1 MQVAYVVFWWLV
13 LEIIGLVSF
22 PLVSRICGRLKD
34 QGYAISKPFG
44 LLFLTFFTWL
54 LSSIKILP
62 FGYASILI
70 SFAVLAAVSLYFGR
84 SNLQF
89 RLWPRRAILASEAAF
104 AVPFIIF
111 LLVKMGKP
119 DIYFGGAD
127 FFMDFAF
134 TKSILNGGY
143 FPPMDPWFG
152 GQSLPYYYGG
162 HLIVA
167 ILTMLSNVPPEISF
181 NIAVAMYFAITV
193 NVSYGLGYN
202 VTGRRLYGAIAAV
215 FICVAGFLTGTYQL
229 IGYVKHTSILGA
241 STIDAPN
248 VIEWMRNFDFWSAPW
263 LIPGAMTQYPYYI
276 FLAGTLH
283 AFMMSIPF
291 QLMFITLIF
300 ALFMRWRSGKQA
312 GRSDTLLWIVV
323 LAVCLGFFLILN
335 TWDYPVYLV
344 FMIAAFVLLRIK
356 RGIKSTLLILA
367 AVIGL
372 SIVLYLPFLLSMGM
386 GGFGGLHFIHRL
398 GELKFEWTDLGS
410 FLEAVGF
417 FLFLILSF
425 IVLLPRWRMLKR
437 SESMRAKIRGLL
449 PFITVVILFIA
460 TVVIGFHKFAY
471 PAGQKSTELQVLII
485 VVPMII
491 IPLYFIFKS
500 NVLLSL
506 LRRRI
511 WKKSEPVN
519 VATTVSTREF
529 ILLLIVLGAA
539 LALFCELFYIDD
551 PYGQPWERF
560 NTVFKFYVPLWIF
573 FGLASAYA
581 IYYFMKNV
589 PNRIIKI
596 AWALVVIAFT
606 VAVLIHPIA
615 STISATS
622 GRQSSWGLNRG
633 TLDGLE
639 YLESIYPDDYRA
651 VKWLD
656 ENIAGLPLILE
667 APGVVFTYTS
677 RVSTFTGLPTVVGW
691 TSWEMMWRGYSADIG
706 GRENDVNTVYN
717 TSSNEQALELLNKY
731 NVQYIYV
738 GSVERNKYTSE
749 GLQKFNSYTDN
760 YNLIY
765 QNEGVS
771 IYKLKED

>member
-1 MQVAYVVFWWLV
+1 MQIAYIIFWWLA

-70 SFAVLAAVSLYFGR
+70 SFAMLAASSLYFGR
-84 SNLQF
+84 NNLQV

-162 HLIVA
+162 HLLVA
-167 ILTMLSNVPPEISF
+167 ILTMLTRVPPEISF

-193 NVSYGLGYN
+193 SVTYGLGYN
-202 VTGRRLYGAIAAV
+202 VTGRRLYGAMAAV
-215 FICVAGFLTGTYQL
+215 FVCFTGFLTGTYQL

-241 STIDAPN
+241 STINAPN

-291 QLMFITLIF
+291 QIMFITLIF
-300 ALFMRWRSGKQA
+300 TLFMRRRSGEEV
-312 GRSDTLLWIVV
+312 GRSDTLLWIAV
-323 LAVCLGFFLILN
+323 LAVCMGFFLILN

-344 FMIAAFVLLRIK
+344 FMIAAFVLLGIR
-356 RGIKSTLLILA
+356 RGIKRMLIMLIEIA
-367 AVIGL
+367 AIIGL
-372 SIVLYLPFLLSMGM
+372 SLLLYLPFLLSMGM
-386 GGFGGLHFIHRL
+386 GGFGGIHFVVQRGMLVI
-398 GELKFEWTDLGS
+398 EPTDFAS
-410 FLEAVGF
+410 FFEAVGF
-417 FLFLILSF
+417 FLCLVLSF
-425 IVLLPRWRMLKR
+425 ILLLPKWRLLGKSEPMKIRIRGFLVLLPRWRLLKK
-437 SESMRAKIRGLL
+437 SELRKITIRGLL
-449 PFITVVILFIA
+449 LFITAVILFIA
-460 TVVIGFHKFAY
+460 TIVIAKFTGFH
-471 PAGQKSTELQVLII
+471 VLVII
-485 VVPMII
+485 VPAIL

-500 NVLLSL
+500 
-506 LRRRI
+506 
-511 WKKSEPVN
+511 KGK
-519 VATTVSTREF
+519 STREF
-529 ILLLIVLGAA
+529 ILLLVVLGAA

-560 NTVFKFYVPLWIF
+560 NTVFKFYVPLWVF
-573 FGLASAYA
+573 FGLSSAYA
-581 IYYFMKNV
+581 IYYFMRNV
-589 PNRIIKI
+589 TKRTIKI
-596 AWALVVIAFT
+596 GWSVVVIAFT
-606 VAVLIHPIA
+606 IATFIHPIA
-615 STISATS
+615 STVSATS

-633 TLDGLE
+633 TLDGME
-639 YLESIYPDDYRA
+639 YLESIYPDDYQA
-651 VKWLD
+651 IKWLN
-656 ENIAGLPLILE
+656 ENIAGSPVILE
-667 APGVVFTYTS
+667 APGAIFTYTS
-677 RVSTFTGLPTVVGW
+677 RVSTFTGFPTVVGW
-691 TSWEMMWRGYSADIG
+691 TSWEMMWRGFSVDVG
-706 GRENDVNTVYN
+706 GRENDVNTIYN
-717 TSSNEQALELLNKY
+717 ISNNEQALGLLSKY

-749 GLQKFNSYTDN
+749 GLQKFNSYTNN
-760 YNLIY
+760 YGLIY

-771 IYKLKED
+771 IYQLMED